1 MEMKMNRK
9 FQMLVLG
16 ALGATA
22 LLAGYGCASSAQS
35 QQMATQAP
43 AGSNAPTP
51 TIPTPGMQ
59 DASPVLHPA
68 ADAGIPVVVK
78 PIDPGAARMKRLAR
92 NANFGSRS
100 DAFALLPME
109 SRYEQEQRG
118 ELILGTLGG
127 FTTYFEPPEE
137 QPDESEIFE
146 PQPPRRASGIV
157 LGESVYAIIQMET
170 GQTIIVRPGSK
181 IQVGDVVWTV
191 ASIDEDKVVLRRE
204 GNRQPKTIII
214 RLSGQLGG

>member
-1 MEMKMNRK
+1 MNRK
-9 FQMLVLG
+9 FQLLVLS
-16 ALGATA
+16 ALSATA
-22 LLAGYGCASSAQS
+22 LLAGYGCASAAQS
-35 QQMATQAP
+35 QQVQQAP
-43 AGSNAPTP
+43 TGTAPTP
-51 TIPTPGMQ
+51 TVPTPGMQ
-59 DASPVLHPA
+59 DASAVLHPA

-78 PIDPGAARMKRLAR
+78 PIDPGATRMKRLAR
-92 NANFGSRS
+92 NANFGTRS

-109 SRYEQEQRG
+109 SKYEREQNG
-118 ELILGTLGG
+118 ELILSTLGG
-127 FTTYFEPPEE
+127 FTTYFELPEE
-137 QPDESEIFE
+137 QPDESEIFD
-146 PQPPRRASGIV
+146 PQPPRRVSGIV

-181 IQVGDVVWTV
+181 IQVGNVVWTV